1 MVTILLAMPT
11 PAIQV
16 RDLHLTRQGTP
27 ILQGLSC
34 TLPAG
39 QCTALLGPNGCGK
52 TTFTRVLA
60 GQLYP
65 TQGQATVLNQ
75 TLGQTNVHQLRQR
88 LALINPASL
97 NAGTPI
103 VLPRLSATDAV
114 LTGLFG
120 TVALYQPVSDVQR
133 DHARD
138 LLTRVGLQHHLDQ
151 PFGTLSTGEQRRCL
165 VARALVK
172 QPELLILDE
181 PTAGLDLA
189 GREQVLAVIEQIL
202 AAPHP
207 PTVLMI
213 THHVEELSPRTQHV
227 ILMRDGRFTQ
237 QGPPADII
245 TPEHLSETF
254 GCKVF
259 VKQTHGRFWLEVL
272 PEAWLDLI

>member
-120 TVALYQPVSDVQR
+120 TVALYQPVTDDQR
-133 DHARD
+133 DHARH
-138 LLTRVGLQHHLDQ
+138 LLTKVGLQHHLDQ

-259 VKQTHGRFWLEVL
+259 VRQTHGRFWLEVL